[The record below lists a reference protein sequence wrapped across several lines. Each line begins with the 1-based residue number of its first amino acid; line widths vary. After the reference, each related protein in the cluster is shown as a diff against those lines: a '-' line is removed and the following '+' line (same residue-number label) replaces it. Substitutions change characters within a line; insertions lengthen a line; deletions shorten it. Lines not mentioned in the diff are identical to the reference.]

1 MCVKWHR
8 KKPLLVSDANTI
20 GTGQGRLYKY
30 ATFRTSQRVSRYE
43 LNKAHHHRPDKLAAS
58 QAINDIPDNRY
69 ILRLA
74 CGPGSLVG
82 EVQGF
87 GVCQLLLAIK
97 TYCGFV

>member
-8 KKPLLVSDANTI
+8 KSRFLFPMPTL

-43 LNKAHHHRPDKLAAS
+43 PNKAHHHRPDKLATS
-58 QAINDIPDNRY
+58 QAINDIPGSRY

-82 EVQGF
+82 VVRGF

-97 TYCGFV
+97 TYCGFI